1 MAGRMPVG
9 KGDPRPPHSP
19 LGGSRGTPTFRKG
32 KEVES
37 GDTWDRRPPWCLLLV
52 PSALPFC
59 GRPHAGHWKHGEEL
73 EQCLQEADG
82 PGDKEPRRYLIGKG
96 EMEGSALP

>member
-1 MAGRMPVG
+1 MAGGMPVG
-9 KGDPRPPHSP
+9 KRDLRPPHSP
-19 LGGSRGTPTFRKG
+19 LGGSRGTPTFQKG

-59 GRPHAGHWKHGEEL
+59 GRPHAGHWKHGEESEL
-73 EQCLQEADG
+73 SSAY
-82 PGDKEPRRYLIGKG
+82 RRQMGQGIRSPEDTL
-96 EMEGSALP
+96 